1 MSAPLC
7 SAPRR
12 RHRCGGYERKSSG
25 ARRIAGG
32 AENSARHPIPAV
44 QNLVFAIKRIE
55 ADPPIAGLVDA
66 G

>member
-32 AENSARHPIPAV
+32 AENSARQLIPAV
-44 QNLVFAIKRIE
+44 QNLVLAIERAE
-55 ADPPIAGLVDA
+55 ADRPIAELVDA